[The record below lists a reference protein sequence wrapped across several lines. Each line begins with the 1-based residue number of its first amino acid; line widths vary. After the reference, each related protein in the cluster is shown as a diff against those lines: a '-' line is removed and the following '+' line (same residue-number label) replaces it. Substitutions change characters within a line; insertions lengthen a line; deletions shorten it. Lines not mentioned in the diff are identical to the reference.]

1 MVKQYVLSNEE
12 SKSGDLLTNRV
23 KDLLKEGDSVL
34 GIRPRNSPADAVQ
47 YSPVVLPGVAM
58 VL

>member
-23 KDLLKEGDSVL
+23 KDLLKEGGSVL
-34 GIRPRNSPADAVQ
+34 GMRSRKSSSDTVQ
-47 YSPVVLPGVAM
+47 YHSVVLPGVVM